1 MENSKPRS
9 ASFRG
14 QGQENSPAE
23 TNERRRSAR
32 SWFSLREF
40 GLTARRLSPPL
51 ESHGDVS
58 RRDLHS
64 VDAPAL
70 TFAGD
75 DLAATPAEWF
85 VGYSLCLNFVENLVD
100 GNRLL
105 PVLLQDLN
113 SATRSIHISIFIFFD
128 DPIGEEISSV
138 LEAKARAGATVRV
151 LLNVEKTDLGDPFG
165 TGEKKMMKEDPSFAR
180 DPTDV
185 SKMRQRLTE
194 AGVVVIDTEL
204 DYRKIVETGDAELD
218 TLGREIRDT
227 VKIGALHIDHR
238 KLVIIDN
245 RVAYCGSANFGA
257 QYQYRVPFDPGKNAH
272 DEATSARKA
281 GQPEPWWKWHDGL
294 VRFEGPIVHDLD
306 GVFRERWRLGGG
318 ADFASPD
325 PVPPVAPRGISVL
338 SARVIK
344 NEPSSRTNEIRKTF
358 LDRIL
363 TAERSI
369 FIENPFLYHPAIV
382 EALLAAKRGRPLLHV
397 TLIVPAGRWN
407 QNKLTYDAQQYHY
420 SAYLDAG
427 LEVFEYQNH
436 FTHLKLATFD
446 MRWVIVGS
454 ANLNFR
460 SLEDDKDFE
469 ACVLI
474 ESEELARDIDREVR
488 AEDIRWSRRIA
499 PEDVNGASLRSLRVR
514 SRGPRT
520 LLALAAR
527 EL

>member
-1 MENSKPRS
+1 MGEHL
-9 ASFRG
+9 RG
-14 QGQENSPAE
+14 GSPE
-23 TNERRRSAR
+23 Q
-32 SWFSLREF
+32 
-40 GLTARRLSPPL
+40 
-51 ESHGDVS
+51 SHGSSHRVCTRDS
-58 RRDLHS
+58 RERS
-64 VDAPAL
+64 PSQ
-70 TFAGD
+70 
-75 DLAATPAEWF
+75 
-85 VGYSLCLNFVENLVD
+85 VGYSLRLNFVENLVD

-138 LEAKARAGATVRV
+138 LEAKARAGVTVRV
-151 LLNVEKTDLGDPFG
+151 LLNVEKTDMGDPFG
-165 TGEKKMMKEDPSFAR
+165 TGEKEMMKEDPGFAR

-185 SKMRQRLTE
+185 SKMRQRLLD
-194 AGVVVIDTEL
+194 AGVAVVDTEL
-204 DYRKIVETGDAELD
+204 DYRKMVETGEPELD
-218 TLGREIRDT
+218 TLARDIKGT
-227 VKIGALHIDHR
+227 VKVEALHVDHR
-238 KLVIIDN
+238 KIVTIDG

-257 QYQYRVPFDPGKNAH
+257 QYQYRVPFDRGKDAH
-272 DEATSARKA
+272 DEATAARKA

-294 VRFEGPIVHDLD
+294 ARFEGPIVCDLD
-306 GVFRERWRLGGG
+306 RVFRERWLLDGGT
-318 ADFASPD
+318 DFRSLDAVTPA
-325 PVPPVAPRGISVL
+325 APRGIRVL

-344 NEPSSRTNEIRKTF
+344 SEPSSRTNEIRKTF

-382 EALLAAKRGRPLLHV
+382 EALLAAKRERPLLHV
-397 TLIVPAGRWN
+397 TLIVPAGTWTP
-407 QNKLTYDAQQYHY
+407 NKVTYDAQQHHY
-420 SAYLDAG
+420 SAYIEAG

-436 FTHLKLATFD
+436 FNHLKLATFD

-488 AEDIRWSRRIA
+488 VKDIRWSRRIA
-499 PEDVNGASLRSLRVR
+499 PKDVKGSSLHALRVR
-514 SRGPRT
+514 VRGPRT
-520 LLALAAR
+520 LMMLAAR
-527 EL
+527 QL